1 MLKKLIL
8 LIAAALVWLCAG
20 QAVAGTCSATYSMSY
35 TPNPITV
42 NIGSTVAITVTASP
56 ISVSGTNQTYEIE
69 LKHTGAFYG
78 DFSPGTSEAGKSA
91 KVTTAA
97 GTPSA
102 TFTYTPPASFA
113 SYPGNSGNFEI
124 KVKNKIGADCDIKP
138 SGAWPVTH
146 VTVNNTCSAP
156 LVMSTVRAQS
166 VVGWVSPSAP
176 TTMTYTPSG
185 ALTTGG
191 SGAITYSATI
201 LTTGASVGNL
211 TLDSATGGFTF
222 DPASGYT
229 GNYQFTLKADSG
241 TCHAEQTVTVAVQDP
256 AVCVAPTLPSS
267 SISVVQDTAYSGTS
281 AATGGT
287 TPYNYT
293 LITPPTHGTITGLN
307 ATTGSYTYTPTSGY
321 TGADSFAL
329 NAASNCTGTPNATAI
344 TTVDVGA
351 AAPAACNAPTI
362 SNFSFTVPYAA
373 ATGVV
378 TPVVSGG
385 TTPYL
390 FSLPSTTT
398 AHGTVA
404 LTNST
409 TGEVTYT
416 RTAGYVGGD
425 SFTLNVASSCGA
437 HPGASASATATMSS
451 NSVAG
456 VYGASGT
463 IAANGAIIIDNTPNP
478 GSPGIV
484 TNMATNVGG
493 KDFGVSNS
501 FNIDGIQVMQ
511 RDVTFSPH
519 HLVDE
524 AGVTNA
530 ASTSYENYGT
540 SKQTTYFANGQHLF
554 DLDRLR
560 RAANWMRVPG
570 GITLPDAALT
580 TSSPPGLMTA
590 AIPTNQIAASAS
602 ACAAANRNLRT
613 AGMGTPIEKSV
624 GSCHPAGT
632 YGVITWREFLENIR
646 DGRTMYGVVRIL
658 VPLQIKTTSGSSNNA
673 LNVTIPNTQI
683 YGFCTGASEWCANAP
698 TSSTDIKGGTVVG
711 GNNAAPAITMPAVST
726 TGAQLRVRG
735 TLMFDFVNGTTDAIL
750 GAPGHPIPLANLP
763 FDPRA
768 IYFKVSVP
776 INVNAANDIT
786 GDGILDN
793 IAYINSLTSVITCAS
808 FPCTTTI
815 PPGTVIDNTK
825 VPQEAIDAYNFQ
837 YGTNFTNNADTAFVT
852 LWNSLNLPNKYHM
865 LMASGY
871 VDGWYDAFQELNI
884 TAQMWQNIG
893 FTVPPGATMASPL
906 TLANIRSASF
916 EDLPTYLYTGGLVDM
931 HHHMNVSGLIYVPQS
946 AEVEQKFSGITMYMN
961 GGLIV
966 RDGFFLEGR
975 AGGITLISSDPQS
988 FSSIKVNAASIANA
1002 VLTAAY
1008 STLHSDTSA
1017 APTLTGLG
1025 LGGGSTT
1032 TTPAVVPAD
1041 PTELCLGCG
1050 GTEASSR
1057 RREWVEIR
1065 PR

>member
-1 MLKKLIL
+1 MLKKLVL
-8 LIAAALVWLCAG
+8 LMVAALAWLFAG
-20 QAVAGTCSATYSMSY
+20 QAVAATCSATYSVSY
-35 TPNPITV
+35 TPNPISV

-56 ISVSGTNQTYEIE
+56 VSVSGTNQTYEIE
-69 LKHTGAFYG
+69 LKHTGTFYG
-78 DFSPGTSEAGKSA
+78 DFSPGTSEVGKSA
-91 KVTTAA
+91 KVTTVA
-97 GTPSA
+97 GTPST

-124 KVKNKIGADCDIKP
+124 KVKNKVGADCDIKP
-138 SGAWPVTH
+138 SGAWPVTSI
-146 VTVNNTCSAP
+146 TVNNTCAAP
-156 LVMSTVRAQS
+156 LAMSTVPAQS
-166 VVGWVSPSAP
+166 VIGWVSPAAATS
-176 TTMTYTPSG
+176 MTYTPSG

-191 SGAITYSATI
+191 TGAITYSSTI

-222 DPASGYT
+222 DPASGYV
-229 GNYQFTLKADSG
+229 GNYQFTLEADSG

-256 AVCVAPTLPSS
+256 AACVAPTLSAS

-287 TPYNYT
+287 SPYTYT
-293 LITPPTHGTITGLN
+293 VQTPPTHGTITGLN

-329 NAASNCTGTPNATAI
+329 NAASNCTGTPNTTAI
-344 TTVDVGA
+344 TSVTVGA
-351 AAPAACNAPTI
+351 AAPAVCNAPTI

-437 HPGASASATATMSS
+437 HPGASASATVTMSS

-493 KDFGVSNS
+493 KNFGVNNS

-530 ASTSYENYGT
+530 ASTSYDNYGT
-540 SKQTTYFANGQHLF
+540 SGQTTYFANGQHLF

-570 GITLPDAALT
+570 GITLPDATA
-580 TSSPPGLMTA
+580 GDAANLMTA
-590 AIPTNQIAASAS
+590 AIPRDYLNSGANLPTAAAS
-602 ACAAANRNLRT
+602 CTGRGLRT
-613 AGMGTPIEKSV
+613 AGMGTPIGTPI

-658 VPLQIKTTSGSSNNA
+658 VPLQIKTAAGSSNNA
-673 LNVTIPNTQI
+673 LNVTVPNTQI
-683 YGFCTGASEWCANAP
+683 YGFCTGSTEWCANAP
-698 TSSTDIKGGTVVG
+698 TSSTDIKGGAVVG
-711 GNNAAPAITMPAVST
+711 GYNAAPAITMPAVST

-776 INVNAANDIT
+776 INVNAGNDLT
-786 GDGILDN
+786 GDGVLDN
-793 IAYINSLTSVITCAS
+793 IAYISGLTSVITCAS

-815 PPGTVIDNTK
+815 PAGTTILNTQ
-825 VPQEAIDAYNFQ
+825 VPQEVVQTYNFQ
-837 YGTNFTNNADTAFVT
+837 YGTSYTSNADPAFVT
-852 LWNSLNLPNKYHM
+852 LWGNLNLPNKYHM

-884 TAQMWQNIG
+884 TAQKWQDIG
-893 FTVPPGATMASPL
+893 FTVPSGATMASPL
-906 TLANIRSASF
+906 TVANIRSSSF

-946 AEVEQKFSGITMYMN
+946 AEIEQKFSGITMYMN

-1008 STLHSDTSA
+1008 STLHSDSSA
-1017 APTLTGLG
+1017 APTLTGVG
-1025 LGGGSTT
+1025 MGGGSSTT
-1032 TTPAVVPAD
+1032 TVTPAD
-1041 PTELCLGCG
+1041 PSEACIGCS
-1050 GTEASSR
+1050 GTETSSR